1 MRGQNY
7 RTESPCCSISYIMF
21 TIQNWLLNVA
31 VLYISFPAS
40 FLVATL
46 PKLISIQTIEY
57 YTKNRVLLFFFPFCG
72 RPCRNQPRTNS
83 GLVLP
88 FFVHVALHAAM
99 PTLIHNTELVEQ
111 GSTDGLLQHQI
122 GVDFSII
129 L

>member
-1 MRGQNY
+1 MLF
-7 RTESPCCSISYIMF
+7 ISYIMF
-21 TIQNWLLNVA
+21 TIQNWLSNEA

-46 PKLISIQTIEY
+46 PKLISVQIIEY
-57 YTKNRVLLFFFPFCG
+57 QIHKKQSTCIFFSFCG
-72 RPCRNQPRTNS
+72 RLCSKQPRTNS

-88 FFVHVALHAAM
+88 LFVHVAQHAAM

>member
-1 MRGQNY
+1 MLF
-7 RTESPCCSISYIMF
+7 ISYVMF

-31 VLYISFPAS
+31 ILYISFPAS
-40 FLVATL
+40 FLFATL

-57 YTKNRVLLFFFPFCG
+57 QIHKKQSTSNFFPFCG
-72 RPCRNQPRTNS
+72 CPCRNQPRTNS

-88 FFVHVALHAAM
+88 LFGHVALHAAM

-111 GSTDGLLQHQI
+111 GSTDGLLQHQV
-122 GVDFSII
+122 GVDFSIV